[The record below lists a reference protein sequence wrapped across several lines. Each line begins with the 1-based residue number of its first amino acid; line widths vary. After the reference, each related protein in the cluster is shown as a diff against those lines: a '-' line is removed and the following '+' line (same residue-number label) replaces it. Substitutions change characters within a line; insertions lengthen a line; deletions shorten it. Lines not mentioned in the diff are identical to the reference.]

1 MVRLGF
7 IIGFIATIGVL
18 LSGLAAYRVHEQEL
32 TVNGI
37 AIARAID
44 VHASLVQDRL
54 TERELLA
61 RVASGLFRTPS
72 VVKANMLQPLRSS
85 IYAFKTDF
93 VVAGWIARLKP
104 AELDAARAQL
114 ASAGFPNPAIRS
126 DDDKPLG
133 TGAPDQP
140 IDVLMD
146 VEPRNKETAGLAGR
160 SYDQH
165 PILGPMLAQ
174 AMDSGKPVASDPLP
188 LLRSDGPIGLV
199 LAAPVLQEG
208 EAQPAGFVTFS
219 YELAPL
225 MLANDDLSLFS
236 VVLRDPRNPEVEL
249 IANHQ
254 GSVSS
259 RLTAADGPPPSM
271 VRTVTFGGRDWSL
284 GYYAKT
290 NAVKRAEETAVV
302 VAAIGLALTAI
313 ICGLFGYVAYNNLR
327 LSREIQVRIGFERR
341 LTAVIDELNH
351 RVKNILAV
359 IQSIVTRTLRHGSD
373 IDVAREL
380 LIGRIHAMSNVVSL
394 LSESQW
400 QGVKLKGLFEA
411 RAIPHAER
419 IAVSGPDIAVS
430 ARAAQSL
437 SLLFFE
443 LASHSDEGLSLVGK
457 HPHIVAHWDV
467 TGEEPDTI
475 FHFRWEEFNTSEATR
490 RADSDFGLILLDR
503 VAPEALGG
511 VSKRYFTDV
520 SYVYELTAPMETVVD
535 MTERDRT
542 EQFAIAPRRAAMT
555 GQPSSLR
562 KQALPYHAMSE
573 VGKGW
578 SDADYH
584 NDWGYGP
591 ACAGTTNINR
601 SSASA
606 ATQSTPQS
614 KLEVLRR
621 LRSSQ

>member
-1 MVRLGF
+1 VVRLGF
-7 IIGFIATIGVL
+7 IIGFIALIGVL
-18 LSGLAAYRVHEQEL
+18 LSGLAAYRVHDQEL
-32 TVNGI
+32 TVAGI
-37 AIARAID
+37 AMARAID

-61 RVASGLFRTPS
+61 RVASGLFRAPS
-72 VVKANMLQPLRSS
+72 VIKANMLQPLRSS

-93 VVAGWIARLKP
+93 VVASWIARLKP
-104 AELDAARAQL
+104 AELDAARAEL
-114 ASAGFPNPAIRS
+114 ASAGFPNPTIRNS
-126 DDDKPLG
+126 NDKPLD
-133 TGAPDQP
+133 TRALDKP

-146 VEPRNKETAGLAGR
+146 VEPRNAETMAFPGR
-160 SYDQH
+160 SFDQD
-165 PILGPMLAQ
+165 PILGPMLAR
-174 AMDSGKPVASDPLP
+174 AVTDGKPVASDPIP
-188 LLRSDGPIGLV
+188 LLRPNGPIGLV
-199 LAAPVLQEG
+199 LAAPVLQE
-208 EAQPAGFVTFS
+208 EVTQPAGFVTFS

-225 MLANDDLSLFS
+225 MLTNDDLSLFS
-236 VVLRDPRNPEVEL
+236 VVLKDPRNPEGEL
-249 IANHQ
+249 IANDQ
-254 GSVSS
+254 GVVTERTISQQ
-259 RLTAADGPPPSM
+259 GPAPAM
-271 VRTVTFGGRDWSL
+271 TRAVTFGGRDWTL
-284 GYYAKT
+284 GYYPKI
-290 NAVKRAEETAVV
+290 NAVKRAQQTAAV
-302 VAAIGLALTAI
+302 VAAIGLALTGI

-457 HPHIVAHWDV
+457 HPHIVAHWEV
-467 TGEEPDTI
+467 TGEESDAV
-475 FHFRWEEFNTSEATR
+475 FRFRWEEFNTSAATR
-490 RADSDFGLILLDR
+490 REDSDFGVILLDR

-511 VSKRYFTDV
+511 VSKRYFTDE
-520 SYVYELTAPMETVVD
+520 SYVYELTAPMETVID

-542 EQFAIAPRRAAMT
+542 EQFA
-555 GQPSSLR
+555 
-562 KQALPYHAMSE
+562 
-573 VGKGW
+573 
-578 SDADYH
+578 
-584 NDWGYGP
+584 
-591 ACAGTTNINR
+591 
-601 SSASA
+601 
-606 ATQSTPQS
+606 TPP
-614 KLEVLRR
+614 KPGR
-621 LRSSQ
+621 

>member
-1 MVRLGF
+1 VVRLGF
-7 IIGFIATIGVL
+7 IIGFIALVGVL
-18 LSGLAAYRVHEQEL
+18 LSGLAAYRVHDQEL
-32 TVNGI
+32 TVAGI
-37 AIARAID
+37 AMARAID

-61 RVASGLFRTPS
+61 RVASGLFRAPS
-72 VVKANMLQPLRSS
+72 VIKANMLQPLRSS

-93 VVAGWIARLKP
+93 VVASWIARLKP
-104 AELDAARAQL
+104 QELDAAHAEL
-114 ASAGFPNPAIRS
+114 AGAGFSNPTIRNF
-126 DDDKPLG
+126 DDKPLD
-133 TGAPDQP
+133 THALDKP

-146 VEPRNKETAGLAGR
+146 VEPRNAETMAFPGR
-160 SYDQH
+160 SFDQD
-165 PILGPMLAQ
+165 PILGPMLER
-174 AMDSGKPVASDPLP
+174 AMKAGKPEASDPIP
-188 LLRSDGPIGLV
+188 LLRPNGPIGLV

-208 EAQPAGFVTFS
+208 ADQPAGFVTFS

-225 MLANDDLSLFS
+225 MLTNDDLSLFS
-236 VVLRDPRNPEVEL
+236 VVLKDPRNPEGEL
-249 IANHQ
+249 IANDQ
-254 GSVSS
+254 GVVTERTVSQQAPAP
-259 RLTAADGPPPSM
+259 TM
-271 VRTVTFGGRDWSL
+271 VRAVAFGGRDWSL
-284 GYYAKT
+284 GYYPKI
-290 NAVKRAEETAVV
+290 NAIKRAQQTAAV
-302 VAAIGLALTAI
+302 VAAIGLALTGI

-457 HPHIVAHWDV
+457 HPHIVAHWEV

-475 FHFRWEEFNTSEATR
+475 FRFRWEEFNTSAATR
-490 RADSDFGLILLDR
+490 REDSDFGVILLDR

-542 EQFAIAPRRAAMT
+542 EQFSMPPKPGR
-555 GQPSSLR
+555 
-562 KQALPYHAMSE
+562 
-573 VGKGW
+573 
-578 SDADYH
+578 
-584 NDWGYGP
+584 
-591 ACAGTTNINR
+591 
-601 SSASA
+601 
-606 ATQSTPQS
+606 
-614 KLEVLRR
+614 
-621 LRSSQ
+621 

>member
-7 IIGFIATIGVL
+7 IIGFIALIGVL
-18 LSGLAAYRVHEQEL
+18 FSGLAAYRVHDQEL
-32 TVNGI
+32 TVDRI
-37 AIARAID
+37 ALARAID

-72 VVKANMLQPLRSS
+72 VIKANMLQPLRSS

-93 VVAGWIARLKP
+93 VIAGWIARLAP
-104 AELDAARAQL
+104 NELDAARVEL
-114 ASAGFPNPAIRS
+114 KGSGFPNPAIRNF
-126 DDDKPLG
+126 DDRPLDARALG
-133 TGAPDQP
+133 QP
-140 IDVLMD
+140 LDVLMD
-146 VEPRNKETAGLAGR
+146 VEPRNAETMALAGR
-160 SYDQH
+160 SLDRH
-165 PILGPMLAQ
+165 PVLGPMLER
-174 AMDSGKPVASDPLP
+174 AMADGKPVASDPLR

-208 EAQPAGFVTFS
+208 GALPAGFVTFS
-219 YELAPL
+219 YDLASL
-225 MLANDDLSLFS
+225 MLTNDDLSLFS
-236 VVLRDPRNPEVEL
+236 VVLKDPRDPDGEL
-249 IANHQ
+249 IADHQ
-254 GSVSS
+254 GVVMSRSASS
-259 RLTAADGPPPSM
+259 QASAPSM
-271 VRTVTFGGRDWSL
+271 LRTVTFGGRDWSL
-284 GYYAKT
+284 GYYAKS
-290 NAVKRAEETAVV
+290 NAIVRAEQTAAV
-302 VAAIGLALTAI
+302 VAAIGLALTTI
-313 ICGLFGYVAYNNLR
+313 VCGLFGYVAYNNLR

-359 IQSIVTRTLRHGSD
+359 IQSIVTRTLRHGAD

-457 HPHIVAHWDV
+457 HPHIVAHWEV
-467 TGEEPDTI
+467 TGEEPDAI
-475 FHFRWEEFNTSEATR
+475 FNFRWEEFNTSAATR
-490 RADSDFGLILLDR
+490 RPDSDFGLILLDR

-520 SYVYELTAPMETVVD
+520 SYVYELTAPMVTVVD

-542 EQFAIAPRRAAMT
+542 EQFAVPPR
-555 GQPSSLR
+555 GR
-562 KQALPYHAMSE
+562 K
-573 VGKGW
+573 
-578 SDADYH
+578 
-584 NDWGYGP
+584 
-591 ACAGTTNINR
+591 
-601 SSASA
+601 
-606 ATQSTPQS
+606 
-614 KLEVLRR
+614 
-621 LRSSQ
+621 

>member
-1 MVRLGF
+1 VVRLGF
-7 IIGFIATIGVL
+7 IIGFIAFIGVL
-18 LSGLAAYRVHEQEL
+18 LSGLAAYRVHDQEL
-32 TVNGI
+32 TVEGI
-37 AIARAID
+37 ALARAID

-61 RVASGLFRTPS
+61 RVGSGLFHAPS
-72 VVKANMLQPLRSS
+72 VIKADMLQPLRTS

-93 VVAGWIARLKP
+93 VVAGWIARLQP
-104 AELDAARAQL
+104 SELAAAHKEL
-114 ASAGFPNPAIRS
+114 ASAGFSDPTIRS
-126 DDDKPLG
+126 FDDSPRDTQSLDK
-133 TGAPDQP
+133 P

-146 VEPRNKETAGLAGR
+146 VEPRNALTIAFPGR
-160 SYDQH
+160 SLDQH
-165 PILGPMLAQ
+165 PTLGPMFAQ
-174 AMDSGKPVASDPLP
+174 AMTNGKPVSSDPLP
-188 LLRSDGPIGLV
+188 LMGPDGVMGIV

-208 EAQPAGFVTFS
+208 ETSPVGFVTFS

-236 VVLRDPRNPEVEL
+236 VVLKDPRSADSEL
-249 IANHQ
+249 IANDQ
-254 GSVSS
+254 GIVTS
-259 RLTAADGPPPSM
+259 RTVTQDGPAPSM

-284 GYYAKT
+284 GYYAKI
-290 NAVKRAEETAVV
+290 NAARRANQTAAI
-302 VAAIGLALTAI
+302 VAAIGLALTGI
-313 ICGLFGYVAYNNLR
+313 VGGLFGYVAYNNLR

-419 IAVSGPDIAVS
+419 IAVTGPDIAVS

-457 HPHIVAHWDV
+457 HPHIVAHWEV
-467 TGEEPDTI
+467 TGEDPDST
-475 FHFRWEEFNTSEATR
+475 FHFRWEEFNTSAATR
-490 RADSDFGLILLDR
+490 REDSDFGVILLDR

-511 VSKRYFTDV
+511 TSKRYFTDV
-520 SYVYELTAPMETVVD
+520 SYVYELTAPMETVID

-542 EQFAIAPRRAAMT
+542 EQLSVMP
-555 GQPSSLR
+555 
-562 KQALPYHAMSE
+562 K
-573 VGKGW
+573 
-578 SDADYH
+578 
-584 NDWGYGP
+584 
-591 ACAGTTNINR
+591 AGR
-601 SSASA
+601 
-606 ATQSTPQS
+606 
-614 KLEVLRR
+614 
-621 LRSSQ
+621 

>member
-1 MVRLGF
+1 VVRLGF
-7 IIGFIATIGVL
+7 IIGFIALVGVL
-18 LSGLAAYRVHEQEL
+18 LSGLAAYRVHDQEL
-32 TVNGI
+32 TVNRI
-37 AIARAID
+37 ALARAID
-44 VHASLVQDRL
+44 IHASLVQDRL
-54 TERELLA
+54 TDRELLA
-61 RVASGLFRTPS
+61 RVAAGLFRTPD
-72 VVKANMLQPLRSS
+72 VMKANMLQPLRSS

-93 VVAGWIARLKP
+93 VVASWIARLKP
-104 AELDAARAQL
+104 EQLDAARAEL
-114 ASAGFPNPAIRS
+114 ASAGFPNPTIRRF
-126 DDDKPLG
+126 DDSPLD
-133 TGAPDQP
+133 TRALDSSV
-140 IDVLMD
+140 DVLMD
-146 VEPRNKETAGLAGR
+146 LEPRNAQTMAFAGR
-160 SYDQH
+160 SLNQH

-174 AMDSGKPVASDPLP
+174 AMTDGKPVASDPLR
-188 LLRSDGPIGLV
+188 LLRPDGPIGLV
-199 LAAPVLQEG
+199 LAAPVMQEG
-208 EAQPAGFVTFS
+208 DVSPAGFVTFS

-225 MLANDDLSLFS
+225 MLTNDDLSLFS
-236 VVLRDPRNPEVEL
+236 VVLKDPRNANEEL
-249 IANHQ
+249 IANDQ
-254 GSVSS
+254 GVVTS
-259 RLTAADGPPPSM
+259 RAAGPSGTAPSM
-271 VRTVTFGGRDWSL
+271 VRTVMFGGRDWSL

-290 NAVKRAEETAVV
+290 NAVMRAQQTATI
-302 VAAIGLALTAI
+302 VAGIGLALTSI

-327 LSREIQVRIGFERR
+327 LSREIEVRIGFERR

-373 IDVAREL
+373 VDTAREL

-467 TGEEPDTI
+467 SGEGPDAT
-475 FHFRWEEFNTSEATR
+475 FHFRWEEFNTSAATR
-490 RADSDFGLILLDR
+490 REDSDFGVILLDR

-520 SYVYELTAPMETVVD
+520 SYVYELTAPMETVID

-542 EQFAIAPRRAAMT
+542 EQLSAPLKKVR
-555 GQPSSLR
+555 
-562 KQALPYHAMSE
+562 
-573 VGKGW
+573 
-578 SDADYH
+578 
-584 NDWGYGP
+584 
-591 ACAGTTNINR
+591 
-601 SSASA
+601 
-606 ATQSTPQS
+606 
-614 KLEVLRR
+614 
-621 LRSSQ
+621 

>member
-1 MVRLGF
+1 VVRLGF
-7 IIGFIATIGVL
+7 IIGFIALIGVL
-18 LSGLAAYRVHEQEL
+18 LSGLAAYRVHDQEL
-32 TVNGI
+32 AIEGI
-37 AIARAID
+37 ALARAID

-61 RVASGLFRTPS
+61 RVASGLFRAPS

-93 VVAGWIARLKP
+93 VIASWIARLRP
-104 AELDAARAQL
+104 NELDSARVEL
-114 ASAGFPNPAIRS
+114 AGAGFSNPTIRNF
-126 DDDKPLG
+126 DGKPLDSK
-133 TGAPDQP
+133 TLNQP
-140 IDVLMD
+140 INVIMD
-146 VEPRNKETAGLAGR
+146 VEPRNAETKTFPGR
-160 SYDQH
+160 ALDQA
-165 PILGPMLAQ
+165 PTVGAMLAR
-174 AMDSGKPVASDPLP
+174 AMVEGKPVASDPLP
-188 LLRSDGPIGLV
+188 LLRSDGPMGLQ
-199 LAAPVLQEG
+199 LAAPVVPEG
-208 EAQPAGFVTFS
+208 ASAPAGFVTFS

-236 VVLRDPRNPEVEL
+236 VVLKDPRSPDGEL
-249 IANHQ
+249 IANDQ
-254 GSVSS
+254 GVVTP
-259 RLTAADGPPPSM
+259 RIAAADWPPPSAT
-271 VRTVTFGGRDWSL
+271 RTVTFGNRDWSL
-284 GYYAKT
+284 SYYAKT
-290 NAVKRAEETAVV
+290 NATKRAEQTA
-302 VAAIGLALTAI
+302 AIAGTIGLALTVI
-313 ICGLFGYVAYNNLR
+313 VCGLFGYVAYNNLR

-457 HPHIVAHWDV
+457 HPHIVVKWEITSADPEAV
-467 TGEEPDTI
+467 
-475 FHFRWEEFNTSEATR
+475 FNFRWEEFNTSEATR
-490 RADSDFGLILLDR
+490 RPDSDFGLILLDR

-511 VSKRYFTDV
+511 ASKRYFTET
-520 SYVYELTAPMETVVD
+520 SYVYELTAPMATVVD

-542 EQFAIAPRRAAMT
+542 ERFR
-555 GQPSSLR
+555 
-562 KQALPYHAMSE
+562 
-573 VGKGW
+573 
-578 SDADYH
+578 
-584 NDWGYGP
+584 
-591 ACAGTTNINR
+591 
-601 SSASA
+601 
-606 ATQSTPQS
+606 
-614 KLEVLRR
+614 
-621 LRSSQ
+621 

>member
-1 MVRLGF
+1 VVRLGF
-7 IIGFIATIGVL
+7 IIGLVALIGVS
-18 LSGLAAYRVHEQEL
+18 LSGLAAYRVHQQEL
-32 TVNGI
+32 AIDGI
-37 AIARAID
+37 ALARAID
-44 VHASLVQDRL
+44 IHASLVQDRL

-72 VVKANMLQPLRSS
+72 VMKANMLQPLRAS

-93 VVAGWIARLKP
+93 VVAGWIARLQP
-104 AELDAARAQL
+104 DELDSARAEL
-114 ASAGFPNPAIRS
+114 ASAGFPNPAIRNI
-126 DDDKPLG
+126 DDTPLDTRAL
-133 TGAPDQP
+133 TGP

-146 VEPRNKETAGLAGR
+146 VEPRNAQTVESPGR
-160 SYDQH
+160 SFDGH
-165 PILGPMLAQ
+165 PVLGRMLRRAL
-174 AMDSGKPVASDPLP
+174 AEGKPIASDPLP
-188 LLRSDGPIGLV
+188 LFRPGGATGLV
-199 LAAPVLQEG
+199 LAAPVLQDG
-208 EAQPAGFVTFS
+208 GDTAVGFVAFS

-225 MLANDDLSLFS
+225 MLTNDDLSLFS
-236 VVLRDPRNPEVEL
+236 VVLKDPRAENSEL
-249 IANHQ
+249 IADER
-254 GSVSS
+254 GKVSS
-259 RLTAADGPPPSM
+259 RTVTESSPAPSM

-290 NAVKRAEETAVV
+290 SAIKRAQQMALM
-302 VAAIGLALTAI
+302 VATIGLALTSI
-313 ICGLFGYVAYNNLR
+313 LCGLFGYVTYNNLR
-327 LSREIQVRIGFERR
+327 LRREIQVRIGFEHR

-394 LSESQW
+394 LSESRW

-419 IAVSGPDIAVS
+419 IAIDGPDIVVS

-457 HPHIVAHWDV
+457 HPNIVAHWEV
-467 TGEEPDTI
+467 TGEGAAAT
-475 FHFRWEEFNTSEATR
+475 FHFRWEESNTSAPTR
-490 RADSDFGLILLDR
+490 RPDSDFGIILLDR

-511 VSKRYFTDV
+511 TSKRYFTDA

-542 EQFAIAPRRAAMT
+542 EAISNPV
-555 GQPSSLR
+555 
-562 KQALPYHAMSE
+562 K
-573 VGKGW
+573 
-578 SDADYH
+578 
-584 NDWGYGP
+584 
-591 ACAGTTNINR
+591 
-601 SSASA
+601 
-606 ATQSTPQS
+606 
-614 KLEVLRR
+614 R
-621 LRSSQ
+621 LS